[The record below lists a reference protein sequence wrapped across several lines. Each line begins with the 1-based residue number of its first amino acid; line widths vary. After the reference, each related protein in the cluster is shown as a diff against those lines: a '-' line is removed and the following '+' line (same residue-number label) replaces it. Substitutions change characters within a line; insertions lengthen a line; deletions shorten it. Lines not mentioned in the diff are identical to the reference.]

1 MHRKLLALIF
11 APALALGLAAPAMAT
26 GPVMPPT
33 FPDTEEARFYY
44 ESFFGPTPTEWAPR
58 GEIVADSGFRPIP
71 NGFPFPNYGGSFD
84 GLNLYFPMPTS
95 PLSPISSA
103 TMRSLYGNGVCISAP
118 GPGGGC
124 PLTPAA
130 QYLAEA
136 IFQQAAGGHC
146 FGFASTAAAIY
157 TGLQSPQV
165 VGGSTLANQAV
176 LNVDTQQV
184 LARNWAAQLTV
195 GKAFPTP
202 AELVELLQELLVP
215 GELPVTMLIY
225 GPDDGHAITPFAIYD
240 RGNGLFDIAIYD
252 NNFPGKERA
261 IHVDTIANTWRYL
274 VATQPNEPETLWEGD
289 AQTLTMGF
297 ALNSD
302 IVALQP
308 CLVCDGGS
316 RNNLVT
322 IDPTPAGAGE
332 LLVGLMDSDG
342 QQLPDERYNKLSPLT
357 PPIPGDAT
365 YSAYDVQPGDGFIV
379 GISGIN
385 LTGQVPVIVRDHS
398 TRSAK
403 VVSDR
408 TLPAGFE
415 GAEVILDRQGVLAFV
430 ATAPSK
436 PRMEHAFSEGVR
448 HYTTIVYGGQQVAA
462 DNGRAVTVRTGQDK
476 IFYGDVSDAGGSMT
490 VVISLERANGE
501 RKFRARNVEYPA
513 GGQLVVDYSGF
524 KRTNQRPA
532 FGVDTNGDGQINVR
546 VPMRRVGR

>member
-33 FPDTEEARFYY
+33 FPDTDNARFYY
-44 ESFFGPTPTEWAPR
+44 EYFFGPTPSEWAPR

-71 NGFPFPNYGGSFD
+71 NGFPFPNYGSSFD
-84 GLNLYFPMPTS
+84 GLNLYFPMPTG
-95 PLSPISSA
+95 PVSPISSA
-103 TMRSLYGNGVCISAP
+103 TMRSLYGDGVCISVP
-118 GPGGGC
+118 GPSGGC

-184 LARNWAAQLTV
+184 LARNWATQWTV
-195 GKAFPTP
+195 PVGNPPP
-202 AELVELLQELLVP
+202 AEIVELLQELLVP
-215 GELPVTMLIY
+215 GELPVTMLIE

-240 RGNGLFDIAIYD
+240 RGNGLVDIAIYD

-274 VATQPNEPETLWEGD
+274 VATQPNAPETLWEGD

-302 IVALQP
+302 IVAVQP

-332 LLVGLMDSDG
+332 LFVELLGNDEQL
-342 QQLPDERYNKLSPLT
+342 LPDERYNKLSPLT

-403 VVSDR
+403 VASDR
-408 TLPAGFE
+408 TLPAGFA
-415 GAEVILDRQGVLAFV
+415 GAEVIFDQAGKLAFG
-430 ATAPSK
+430 ATVPSR
-436 PRMEHAFSEGVR
+436 PRLDHAFSEGVR
-448 HYTTIVYGGQQVAA
+448 HYTVTALGGSPVAA
-462 DNGRAVTVRTGQDK
+462 NNLRTMELKKASEHVLFGDKNKAGGTMTVTVTLSR
-476 IFYGDVSDAGGSMT
+476 GDS
-490 VVISLERANGE
+490 ER
-501 RKFRARNVEYPA
+501 RFRAQTVRYPA
-513 GGQLVVDYSGF
+513 GGQLVLDYSNW
-524 KRTNQRPA
+524 KRPNQRPA